1 LTGIV
6 SSCGESYFILDPL
19 LVRLAHFHATVPNL
33 PLPAAT
39 FSVLKLL
46 SDREFISGETI
57 ASALEISRGTV
68 WNAIRATEQAGLQV
82 DKARGRGYRLA
93 TRIDW
98 LDTAAIEAALAETAE
113 RFQLRLVNCLD
124 STSTTLAEEAQR
136 GAPSGLVL
144 IAEWQTHGR
153 GRRARRWVS
162 GIGEAATFS
171 LLWRFDEGPAA
182 LSGLS
187 LATGLAVARAL
198 EKLGVMG
205 IALKWP
211 NDLVWNGLKLAGIL
225 IELSGEALGPS
236 AAVIGIGINVRL
248 SKASRARIDQ
258 AATDLFWARGAHL
271 DRNQLIARVLIE
283 LAEMLYAYAG
293 EGFAPLVAEW
303 NQRHAYHGK
312 TVSVDSAPRGDA
324 LEGVV
329 AGVAADGALVLNTPS
344 GARRFYAGEISLRA
358 TPA

>member
-1 LTGIV
+1 V
-6 SSCGESYFILDPL
+6 SSRGESYFILDPL
-19 LVRLAHFHATVPNL
+19 LCRLAHFHATVPKA
-33 PLPAAT
+33 PLPTAT

-46 SDREFISGETI
+46 SDREFRSGETI
-57 ASALEISRGTV
+57 ASALDISRGTV
-68 WNAIRATEQAGLQV
+68 WNAIRAAEQAGLQM

-93 TRIDW
+93 RRIDW
-98 LDTAAIEAALAETAE
+98 LDREAIEAALAETAE
-113 RFQLRLVNCLD
+113 HFELKLVSCLD
-124 STSTTLAEEAQR
+124 STSTTLAEETQR
-136 GAPSGLVL
+136 GAPSGSVL

-171 LLWRFDEGPAA
+171 LLWRFDDGPAA
-182 LSGLS
+182 LCGLS

-225 IELSGEALGPS
+225 IELSGEAQGPS
-236 AAVIGIGINVRL
+236 AAVIGVGINVRL
-248 SKASRARIDQ
+248 SQATRARIDQ
-258 AATDLFWARGAHL
+258 PATDLFSACGLEL
-271 DRNQLIARVLIE
+271 DRNQVIARVLIE
-283 LAEMLYAYAG
+283 MAEMLTAYARQ
-293 EGFAPLVAEW
+293 GFAPLVAEW

-312 TVSVDSAPRGDA
+312 TVSVDSAPRGEA

-329 AGVAADGALVLNTPS
+329 AGVAEDGALVLNTPS
-344 GARRFYAGEISLRA
+344 GAQRFYAGEISLRVKLA
-358 TPA
+358 